1 MGLPTPSLHPNV
13 DDVPWNKCIPLPLS
27 SCAALVCSTDN
38 SAFSGRA
45 EKMIYGSVTTGIS
58 LPIIYSQLLGTIR
71 FSHCPHGD
79 SGLTHYY
86 DPSLNQ
92 PLYGWHSS
100 FHRFHTLGI

>member
-45 EKMIYGSVTTGIS
+45 EKIIYGSVTTGIS
-58 LPIIYSQLLGTIR
+58 LPIIYSQVQSAAWYHQV
-71 FSHCPHGD
+71 FSL
-79 SGLTHYY
+79 ST
-86 DPSLNQ
+86 
-92 PLYGWHSS
+92 W
-100 FHRFHTLGI
+100 R